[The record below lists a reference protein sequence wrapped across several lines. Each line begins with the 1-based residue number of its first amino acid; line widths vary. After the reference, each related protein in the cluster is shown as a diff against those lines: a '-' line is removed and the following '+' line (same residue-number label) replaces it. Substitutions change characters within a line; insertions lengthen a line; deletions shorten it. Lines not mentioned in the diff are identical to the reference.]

1 MTTQDEMMVR
11 SAATRAAVMGWL
23 NRNPGAHVVKE
34 IAQGMGEES
43 QRVRNALRSLA
54 ESGQV
59 LAEGEGH
66 GRGHLVRWSSPAQP
80 PEGPQLAL
88 PAVAKAHPPAKK
100 KKKSRPSENPMIGV
114 GERIRDIVCADPMLS
129 EEDVYKRLLSDGFDC
144 RATTLTMV
152 YRDTQGVIERMK
164 PRAHRKSPEAVR
176 LVPERQRAPG
186 ELEIVVSGVTVVV
199 GRNPETGRIRIGIL
213 EDES

>member
-1 MTTQDEMMVR
+1 MTTQDEVMVR

-34 IAQGMGEES
+34 IADGAGEDS

-54 ESGQV
+54 DSGQV
-59 LAEGEGH
+59 LAEGEGQ
-66 GRGHLVRWSSPAQP
+66 GRGRLVRWSSPDAPQP
-80 PEGPQLAL
+80 PEGPQLPL

-100 KKKSRPSENPMIGV
+100 KKPEKVGV
-114 GERIRDIVCADPMLS
+114 RHQPHGAAQAP
-129 EEDVYKRLLSDGFDC
+129 
-144 RATTLTMV
+144 
-152 YRDTQGVIERMK
+152 
-164 PRAHRKSPEAVR
+164 VR

-186 ELEIVVSGVTVVV
+186 ELEIVVAGVTVVV

-213 EDES
+213 EEDQ